1 MVLDSII
8 IESMIIMND
17 LRRCIGILLGDE
29 EGTRS
34 VRTLGGTNS
43 AGSEHFF
50 KEIDE
55 GIEANV
61 WDPIV
66 ASIDVLVGI
75 LAANTVPRSMWVG
88 FDVPQLLN
96 EDISILFV
104 DFRSDPT

>member
-8 IESMIIMND
+8 IESTIIMKD
-17 LRRCIGILLGDE
+17 PRRCIGILLRDE
-29 EGTRS
+29 KGTSS
-34 VRTLGGTNS
+34 VRTLGGMNS

-55 GIEANV
+55 GIEAIV

-75 LAANTVPRSMWVG
+75 LEANTVPRSTRVANFSTKMSG
-88 FDVPQLLN
+88 FSL
-96 EDISILFV
+96 
-104 DFRSDPT
+104 